1 MSSLFGR
8 LSDIHYLYPL
18 KTEEEGETSMKGLI
32 EDTVVISSSEDG
44 MVHCIFDFVHVLL
57 SNCKVQLF
65 AGHKQ
70 CLHSS
75 GVRELLSNDDGN
87 SNENS
92 KKTIGLY

>member
-1 MSSLFGR
+1 
-8 LSDIHYLYPL
+8 
-18 KTEEEGETSMKGLI
+18 MKGLI
-32 EDTVVISSSEDG
+32 EDTVVISYSEDG
-44 MVHCIFDFVHVLL
+44 MVHCIFDFVHGYL

-75 GVRELLSNDDGN
+75 GVRELKQRRWQQQQ
-87 SNENS
+87 ERQK

>member
-1 MSSLFGR
+1 
-8 LSDIHYLYPL
+8 
-18 KTEEEGETSMKGLI
+18 MKELI

-44 MVHCIFDFVHVLL
+44 MVHCIFDFVHGYL
-57 SNCKVQLF
+57 SNCNVQLF

-87 SNENS
+87 SNEYS